1 MKVKITLPIYYEQ
14 KFKTKKSKNI
24 LIGMNW
30 YRNSHHNVSN
40 KIKEHYHNLVSK
52 LIVDNKFTK
61 INIDYTV
68 YVSRK
73 NTDGHNIRAVI
84 EKFFLDGLVVAGAIP
99 DDSIDFVVSDSSRYL
114 QDKENPRIEI
124 IITNIE

>member
-1 MKVKITLPIYYEQ
+1 MKITLPIYYEQ

-40 KIKEHYHNLVSK
+40 KIKEHYHNLVK
-52 LIVDNKFTK
+52 DLVGNNKFTK

-68 YVSRK
+68 YVSRR

-84 EKFFLDGLVVAGAIP
+84 EKFFLDGLVVAGAIK
-99 DDSIDFVVSDSSRYL
+99 DDSIDFVVSDSSKYL

-124 IITNIE
+124 IINNIK